1 MADQNGHKS
10 IFITGAASGLG
21 REVARYFAGRGWF
34 IGLADI
40 NDPGLAETAAMLPD
54 GMSSVH
60 HLDVTDRKQWAAV
73 VDEFGAFTGGQMT
86 VLFNNAGIGNGG
98 AIQDMTDEEIDLM
111 IAINLT
117 GVISGTRACF
127 ELLKAT
133 PDSCVL
139 YTASAAGIYGVADLS
154 IYSATKFAVR
164 GLAES
169 HDIEFSKYGIKSR
182 SLMPGFIDTNIIS
195 GVAEGTNQS
204 GKEMLESAGI
214 MVSPVSIIGP
224 EAWKAVHGEKVH
236 TPVNKMA
243 KQLAFAARW
252 IPGRLRKQSLARAA
266 GLGDVLAGS
275 DQQSKS

>member
-1 MADQNGHKS
+1 MGYQSGQKT
-10 IFITGAASGLG
+10 IFITGGASGLG
-21 REVARYFAGRGWF
+21 REVGRYFADRGWF
-34 IGLADI
+34 VGIADI
-40 NDPGLAETAAMLPD
+40 NEKGMAESAALLPD
-54 GMSSVH
+54 GQSSLH
-60 HLDVTDRKQWAAV
+60 RLDVTDRGQWKQAV
-73 VDEFGAFTGGQMT
+73 SEFGAITGNQMT
-86 VLFNNAGIGNGG
+86 VLFNNAGIGEGG
-98 AIQDMTDEEIDLM
+98 PIQDMEDAAIDRM

-127 ELLKAT
+127 EMLKNT

-154 IYSATKFAVR
+154 VYSATKFAVR

-169 HDIEFSKYGIKSR
+169 HDIEFRKYGIKSR

-195 GVAEGTNQS
+195 EVVEGTNQS
-204 GKEMLESAGI
+204 GKERLEQAGV

-224 EAWKAVHGEKVH
+224 AAWSAVHGDKVH

-252 IPGRLRKQSLARAA
+252 LPGRVRKQSVSLA
-266 GLGDVLAGS
+266 GNMGDVLAGS
-275 DQQSKS
+275 DDK

>member
-1 MADQNGHKS
+1 MAHPNGQKF
-10 IFITGAASGLG
+10 IFITGGASGLG

-34 IGLADI
+34 VGLADI
-40 NDPGLAETAAMLPD
+40 NDSGLSETAAMLPD
-54 GMSSVH
+54 GMSSIH
-60 HLDVTDRKQWAAV
+60 HLDVTDRKQWTSV
-73 VDEFGAFTGGQMT
+73 VEEFGTLTGGQMT

-98 AIQDMTDEEIDLM
+98 PIQEMTDEDIDLM

-127 ELLKAT
+127 DLLQAT

-169 HDIEFSKYGIKSR
+169 HDIEFRKYGIKSR

-195 GVAEGTNQS
+195 EVSDGSNMS
-204 GKEMLESAGI
+204 GKEMLESSGI

-224 EAWKAVHGEKVH
+224 EAWNAVHGEKVH

-252 IPGRLRKQSLARAA
+252 MPGRLRKQAVGRAE

-275 DQQSKS
+275 DQK